1 MYQIVDVGHGTAH
14 RIIVLSTYTSV
25 RVRGKEEQPPR
36 QIMRVVFRSGDNV
49 GSFHQTLAV
58 RDGLRQHVRFARTNR
73 VDIEL
78 VGMADKLLDCLP
90 MRVSQ

>member
-1 MYQIVDVGHGTAH
+1 MDVGHGTAH
-14 RIIVLSTYTSV
+14 RIIVLSTYT
-25 RVRGKEEQPPR
+25 EEQPPR

-58 RDGLRQHVRFARTNR
+58 RDGLRRHVRFARTNR

-78 VGMADKLLDCLP
+78 VSMADKLLDCLP
-90 MRVSQ
+90 MRVSE